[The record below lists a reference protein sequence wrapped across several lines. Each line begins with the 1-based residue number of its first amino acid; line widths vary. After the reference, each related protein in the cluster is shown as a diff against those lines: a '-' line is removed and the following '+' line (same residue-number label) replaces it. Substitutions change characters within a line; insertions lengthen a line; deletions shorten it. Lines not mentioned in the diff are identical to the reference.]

1 MSAIPGLPSI
11 EFPSDMKAAI
21 VQLQQSAKAT
31 DDSVRACATLDQPT
45 RASWGVFYIGL
56 VDFTTSNANP
66 SVLDMTG
73 GLVQR
78 ANSYQQQLY
87 AWQQKIAKVCPLT
100 LPPLPPKP
108 KPDPTPGEKAADA
121 VIGVLKWGS
130 IFAGIVGGAFI
141 VGKGLALLPAPSPRK

>member
-11 EFPSDMKAAI
+11 EFPSDMKAGIA
-21 VQLQQSAKAT
+21 QLQQSAKAT
-31 DDSVRACATLDQPT
+31 DDSARACAALDQPT

-56 VDFTTSNANP
+56 IDFTTANANP
-66 SVLDMTG
+66 GVLDMTG

-108 KPDPTPGEKAADA
+108 KAEPTPGEKAADA

-130 IFAGIVGGAFI
+130 IFAGVVAGGYVI
-141 VGKGLALLPAPSPRK
+141 SKGIALIPAPAKR